1 MSEVI
6 HQFINT
12 RLFRIINTKQS
23 VHCCVFVP
31 FGLLIKKAHH
41 YDAPKCQLMF

>member
-1 MSEVI
+1 MSEVT

-31 FGLLIKKAHH
+31 LGFLIKKG
-41 YDAPKCQLMF
+41 APL